1 MEAFI
6 AHWNTLSES
15 ARQIIVVCVGIQLI
29 MGGLMIGLL
38 KAYDN
43 RGETWPMEEQMEES
57 LEEQWSLSLIHI

>member
-15 ARQIIVVCVGIQLI
+15 ARQIIVVCAGTQLI

-38 KAYDN
+38 KAYDI
-43 RGETWPMEEQMEES
+43 RAKTWTMDVDIEDE
-57 LEEQWSLSLIHI
+57 

>member
-15 ARQIIVVCVGIQLI
+15 ARQIIVVCVGTQLI

-43 RGETWPMEEQMEES
+43 RGKTWPMEEQMEES
-57 LEEQWSLSLIHI
+57 LEEQWSQEIG

>member
-1 MEAFI
+1 MESFI

-15 ARQIIVVCVGIQLI
+15 ARQIIIVCVGTQLI

-43 RGETWPMEEQMEES
+43 RGETWTMEEEMEIE
-57 LEEQWSLSLIHI
+57 

>member
-15 ARQIIVVCVGIQLI
+15 ARQIIVGCVGIQLI

-43 RGETWPMEEQMEES
+43 RGKTWPMEEQMEES
-57 LEEQWSLSLIHI
+57 LEDQWSQEIG

>member
-15 ARQIIVVCVGIQLI
+15 ARQIIVGCVGIQLI

-43 RGETWPMEEQMEES
+43 RGKTWPMEEQMEES
-57 LEEQWSLSLIHI
+57 MEDQWSQEIG

>member
-15 ARQIIVVCVGIQLI
+15 ARQIIVGCVGIQLI

-43 RGETWPMEEQMEES
+43 RGKTWPMEEQMEES
-57 LEEQWSLSLIHI
+57 LEEQWSQEIG